1 MREARNSG
9 ETGIPALPPDTGM
22 AAQRTAAVIRRTV
35 RRRMAGM
42 TAAQEGRNGTAKIPR
57 RTGNR
62 EKPMRGKSPETA
74 SGRTADRRMRERQPE
89 MPGAGNR
96 EKPMR
101 GKLPETGSTEAAGRP
116 MREGKTVNAESRD
129 RRTRRRQAETG
140 STESPADPMRGS
152 LPETVSAGA
161 VGRPL
166 RGSRQQR
173 GRTGIRG
180 NPMRGRGRRGQ
191 IFADRIR
198 CGAGSRR

>member
-101 GKLPETGSTEAAGRP
+101 GKLPETGSTE
-116 MREGKTVNAESRD
+116 
-129 RRTRRRQAETG
+129 
-140 STESPADPMRGS
+140 SPADPMRES

>member
-116 MREGKTVNAESRD
+116 MREGKTVNAES
-129 RRTRRRQAETG
+129 
-140 STESPADPMRGS
+140 PADPMRES